1 MDLKLTGKNAVITG
15 AASGVG
21 EAIAHAL
28 AEEGANV
35 IVSDINGERA
45 RAVADACAA
54 RGVRALPLRTDL
66 SRAEDCTAMIDQAE
80 DLLGPAD
87 ILINNAGIWPTNLV
101 VDITEEE
108 WRRTLDIN
116 LTAVFLASKRFA
128 QKVLARGGHGKILN
142 VTSQAA
148 FNGSTT
154 GHAHYAAAKSAV
166 VTFTISMS
174 RELAQK
180 GVTVNAIALGMVE
193 TPMNRDTLA
202 TNREYYEKRIQIGRI
217 AKPSEIARFA
227 AFLVSECAD
236 YFTGATFDATGGMI
250 AR

>member
-1 MDLKLTGKNAVITG
+1 MDLKLSGKNAVVTG

-21 EAIAHAL
+21 EATVLAL

-35 IVSDINGERA
+35 VVSDINVDRA
-45 RAVADACAA
+45 HAVAEKCAA
-54 RGVRALPLRTDL
+54 LGVKAFPLRTDL
-66 SRAEDCTAMIDQAE
+66 SAAADCTAMIDRAE
-80 DLLGPAD
+80 DLVGPLD

-101 VDITEEE
+101 VDIPEEE

-116 LTAVFLASKRFA
+116 LTAVFLTSKRFA
-128 QKVLARGGHGKILN
+128 QKVLARAGRGKILN

-154 GHAHYAAAKSAV
+154 GHAHYAAAKSGV

-202 TNREYYEKRIQIGRI
+202 TNREYYEKRIQIGRV
-217 AKPSEIARFA
+217 AQPAEIARFA
-227 AFLVSECAD
+227 TFLVSGCAD
-236 YFTGATFDATGGMI
+236 YFTGATFDATGGMM